1 MSNNIFKKSKD
12 AIYVNSAN
20 NSESNSIS
28 YVNTASSCPKP
39 RYSIK
44 DDSNI
49 FTKSKEALYMQSY
62 SGGRT
67 DSAVVTISKDNII
80 YVNVD
85 NEHVYKESYL
95 EGNVFYC

>member
-12 AIYVNSAN
+12 AVYINSVN
-20 NSESNSIS
+20 NSEVSSS
-28 YVNTASSCPKP
+28 YVNTTSSCPTP
-39 RYSIK
+39 RQSVK

-85 NEHVYKESYL
+85 NEYVYRESYL
-95 EGNVFYC
+95 EGNVYYC

>member
-1 MSNNIFKKSKD
+1 MSNNIFKKPKD

-28 YVNTASSCPKP
+28 YVNTASSCPTP
-39 RYSIK
+39 RYSTK

-62 SGGRT
+62 SHLKNQA
-67 DSAVVTISKDNII
+67 DKPFLYIHSEKAL
-80 YVNVD
+80 
-85 NEHVYKESYL
+85 H
-95 EGNVFYC
+95 